1 MPRPRVPKKLRKLVR
16 HHLAPGKRL
25 TVHFAL
31 DIISFFL
38 GLGLA
43 VGGGGG
49 GGGGHTNAEI

>member
-1 MPRPRVPKKLRKLVR
+1 MPGLCSSKLVR
-16 HHLAPGKRL
+16 HHLAPGKQL